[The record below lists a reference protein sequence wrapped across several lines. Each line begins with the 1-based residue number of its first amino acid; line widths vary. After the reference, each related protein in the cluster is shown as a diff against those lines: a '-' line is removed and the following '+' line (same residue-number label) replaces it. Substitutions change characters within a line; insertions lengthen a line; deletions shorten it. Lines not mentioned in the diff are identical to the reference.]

1 MKHKHSKTR
10 LYGKRWEQLI
20 KLNNLRVGDML
31 VFSMTGPNPK
41 ISVFIMD
48 FGKNA
53 EETDE
58 ISSDDNSDE
67 DSESEEEDSYIVAQ
81 RVHLKNHEKYGL
93 APLLPQRANYV
104 VSLHAQELPKTIAE
118 EAGLPTKGNAGL
130 RLGTAGVVTTITY
143 TKKTDDRI
151 FFGKLGW
158 KNFLE
163 GKNFKVDQ
171 PVLIILRKP
180 NDLSL
185 EVIIEMQII

>member
-1 MKHKHSKTR
+1 MQK
-10 LYGKRWEQLI
+10 
-20 KLNNLRVGDML
+20 
-31 VFSMTGPNPK
+31 
-41 ISVFIMD
+41 
-48 FGKNA
+48 
-53 EETDE
+53 
-58 ISSDDNSDE
+58 
-67 DSESEEEDSYIVAQ
+67 
-81 RVHLKNHEKYGL
+81 
-93 APLLPQRANYV
+93 
-104 VSLHAQELPKTIAE
+104 LPKTIAE

-143 TKKTDDRI
+143 TTKTDDRI
-151 FFGKLGW
+151 VFGKPGW